1 MISKKKDNVGKRSN
15 YEERLK
21 VEGSFLDII
30 QASVKDAE
38 KTSAKKKA
46 AKKKAKE

>member
-1 MISKKKDNVGKRSN
+1 MGKNKKRGD
-15 YEERLK
+15 YEEPVK
-21 VEGSFLDII
+21 VTASFLEII

-46 AKKKAKE
+46 AKKKAKK

>member
-1 MISKKKDNVGKRSN
+1 MGKKKRSN
-15 YEERLK
+15 YEEPLK

-30 QASVKDAE
+30 QASVKNAE